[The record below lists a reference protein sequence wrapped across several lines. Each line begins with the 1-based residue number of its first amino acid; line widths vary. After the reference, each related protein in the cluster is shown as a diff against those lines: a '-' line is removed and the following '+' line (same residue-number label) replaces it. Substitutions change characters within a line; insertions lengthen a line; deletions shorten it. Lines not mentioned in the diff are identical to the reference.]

1 MIAERT
7 KTCRKCG
14 DEKPVSDFYA
24 NKQSPDGI
32 GYWCKSCHIA
42 ATKRSQANRSQA
54 LPIVDVALHAR
65 TLEEVAEVMGLT
77 RSAAAQIEARALRK
91 VRLEIARQMR
101 EGDETWALIG
111 ADFGFKVVDVGVVG

>member
-111 ADFGFKVVDVGVVG
+111 EYFGFKVVDVGVVG